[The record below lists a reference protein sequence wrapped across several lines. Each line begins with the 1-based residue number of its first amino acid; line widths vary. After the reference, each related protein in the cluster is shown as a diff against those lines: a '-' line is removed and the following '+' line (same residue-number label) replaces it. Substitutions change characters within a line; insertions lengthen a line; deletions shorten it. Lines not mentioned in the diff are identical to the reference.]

1 MKSNQECQQQS
12 CEQACPLELHGS
24 FSIQATSCDLELNQ
38 YGEWAKDGGGLRI
51 ANVTGG
57 GKLSMKDICE
67 LTRIASLLGIGN
79 WIVCWVDLG

>member
-1 MKSNQECQQQS
+1 MRT
-12 CEQACPLELHGS
+12 QACPLELHGS

-67 LTRIASLLGIGN
+67 LTLHRIAAWNWQLDSMLGRLGLGLLGSN
-79 WIVCWVDLG
+79 L